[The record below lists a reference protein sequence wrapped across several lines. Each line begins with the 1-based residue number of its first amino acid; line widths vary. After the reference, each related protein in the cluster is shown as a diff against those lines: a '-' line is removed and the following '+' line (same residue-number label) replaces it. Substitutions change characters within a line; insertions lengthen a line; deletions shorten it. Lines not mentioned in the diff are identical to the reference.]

1 MRLIPPKI
9 RKQIADD
16 PFMKK
21 CIWTGE
27 TKDITWEHCW
37 IYGGKQ
43 IIDAWATVPLV
54 RRLNTNAMPQEVKEY
69 CRWVTLMRAT
79 AKDLAKYP
87 KKNWEQEKKYLT
99 YKFTNYARK

>member
-54 RRLNTNAMPQEVKEY
+54 RRLNTNAMPQSKRVLQVGYFDES
-69 CRWVTLMRAT
+69 
-79 AKDLAKYP
+79 
-87 KKNWEQEKKYLT
+87 N
-99 YKFTNYARK
+99 RKRLG